1 MVGLLLVV
9 TLLTY
14 IIPAGQYAR
23 DAAGNILTDDQFS
36 YLDEQT
42 PVSILDMLMLLMDGL
57 IS

>member
-14 IIPAGQYAR
+14 IIPAGQYAS
-23 DAAGNILTDDQFS
+23 DTAGNILTVDQFS
-36 YLDEQT
+36 YLDEQR

>member
-23 DAAGNILTDDQFS
+23 DTAGNILTDDQFS